1 LIETAIHEELEMAP
15 DEPAWRELL
24 SGNEAIAR
32 GAWEHG
38 VRVAAAYPGTP
49 STEILENAATYD
61 GIAAQW
67 SPNEKVALEVAIGAS
82 IAGARAMASMKHVGV
97 NVAADPLL
105 TLAYTGVNGGL
116 VLVSADDP
124 GIHSSQN
131 EQDNRFYGRFA
142 HVPVLEPS
150 DSQECRDFMGVALD
164 LSEALDTVVIL
175 RTTTRVSHSKSV
187 VTLGER
193 RERPLRPYVKD
204 VRKYVMIP
212 GHARLRQPDVFA
224 RHARMAEAAE
234 TAEINRVEPG
244 DSRLGVI
251 TSGVCY
257 QYVKE
262 ARPDASILKLGMTW
276 PLPVEMVRRF
286 AASVDRVVVVEELE
300 PLLADAVRLAGV
312 EVVDAGLPRYGELT
326 PALVRA
332 ALANVMGEDAPPV
345 PQATP
350 AAVPARPPVLC
361 PGCPHR
367 GAFTVLGKMK
377 LLVSGDIGCYTL
389 AALPPLDAMDCFM
402 DMGAS
407 IGMALGIEKADPAR
421 AKRTVA
427 VIGDSTFLHSG
438 ITGLLDMVYNGSHGT
453 VLILDNDTTA
463 MTGHQDHPATGKD
476 ARGKPA
482 PRADLE
488 QVCRGLGVRRV
499 TVVDPLDV
507 KALEKTLR
515 EGLKAEE
522 VSVIIARRPCALTEP
537 PDGEAVYLE
546 EELCRSC
553 GLCVKPGCPVITYD
567 GKLPSFDTAL
577 CNGCGLCVTVCPFDA
592 IRHNG
597 SENGHV

>member
-1 LIETAIHEELEMAP
+1 MIETAIHEELEMAP

-251 TSGVCY
+251 TSG
-257 QYVKE
+257 
-262 ARPDASILKLGMTW
+262 
-276 PLPVEMVRRF
+276 
-286 AASVDRVVVVEELE
+286 
-300 PLLADAVRLAGV
+300 
-312 EVVDAGLPRYGELT
+312 
-326 PALVRA
+326 
-332 ALANVMGEDAPPV
+332 EDAPPV

-515 EGLKAEE
+515 EELKAEE